1 MSRTGE
7 AGNVIAFDK
16 WQSIGGAT
24 FMALVGYA
32 VMVAVPVLT
41 TALVQKVG
49 LLPEQAGSVW
59 AADLGGFSV
68 GAVLAALTVARVNR
82 RHLVLG
88 GVILSV
94 AANALSFIPLEFE
107 TLMAVRAVAGIGS
120 GIFTAVAVVTLGGT
134 TRPVVAFNILLVGF
148 AVSTALEV
156 NMFGKLTM
164 NEIYQVFLVLSL
176 MCAVVTRWI
185 PAHPLD
191 ADELLEQAAIEDQSA
206 NWRVPVYV
214 PVLCL
219 IAVMFTYINIGGY
232 YTFISEAALKDGV
245 SDEWVVWTLT
255 WASFF
260 GLVGCVFAYFATRF
274 GMYKPLFVSLLAIAI
289 SVIMVSV
296 GVNRVNIV
304 ISLFAFFALWT
315 FADVYQS
322 AMLSYMDRKGSML
335 ALLPSVQGFGQSI
348 GGFVGSWILAK
359 EMGYSE
365 VFLVSGGMAIIALGI
380 YMIIYMIASRQEN
393 QVAIEAVA

>member
-1 MSRTGE
+1 MARSKE
-7 AGNVIAFDK
+7 AASVNAFDK
-16 WQSIGGAT
+16 WQSIYGAT

-59 AADLGGFSV
+59 GADVGGFSV
-68 GAVLAALTVARVNR
+68 GAILAALTVAQVNR
-82 RHLVLG
+82 RLLVLG
-88 GVILSV
+88 GVVLSV
-94 AANALSFIPLEFE
+94 AANALSFIPLEYE
-107 TLMAVRAVAGIGS
+107 ALMVVRAVAGVGS

-148 AVSTALEV
+148 AASTALEV

-164 NEIYQVFLVLSL
+164 NEIYQVFVVLALLVAL
-176 MCAVVTRWI
+176 VTRWI

-191 ADELLEQAAIEDQSA
+191 ADELLEQEAHEDHSA
-206 NWRVPVYV
+206 NWNVPAYV

-232 YTFISEAALKDGV
+232 YTYIELAALEGGV
-245 SDEWVVWTLT
+245 PGDWITWTLT

-260 GLVGCVFAYFATRF
+260 GLVGCVVAYFATRF
-274 GMYKPLFVSLLAIAI
+274 GMYKPLFVSLFAIAA
-289 SVIMVSV
+289 SVVMVSAGFNKINV
-296 GVNRVNIV
+296 V

-348 GGFVGSWILAK
+348 GAFVGSSVLANG
-359 EMGYSE
+359 MGYSE
-365 VFLVSGGMAIIALGI
+365 VFLVSGAMAIIAMGI
-380 YMIIYMIASRQEN
+380 YMVIYMIARRQESR
-393 QVAIEAVA
+393 VAVEAD

>member
-164 NEIYQVFLVLSL
+164 NEIYQVFLVLS
-176 MCAVVTRWI
+176 
-185 PAHPLD
+185 H
-191 ADELLEQAAIEDQSA
+191 
-206 NWRVPVYV
+206 
-214 PVLCL
+214 
-219 IAVMFTYINIGGY
+219 
-232 YTFISEAALKDGV
+232 
-245 SDEWVVWTLT
+245 
-255 WASFF
+255 
-260 GLVGCVFAYFATRF
+260 
-274 GMYKPLFVSLLAIAI
+274 
-289 SVIMVSV
+289 
-296 GVNRVNIV
+296 
-304 ISLFAFFALWT
+304 
-315 FADVYQS
+315 
-322 AMLSYMDRKGSML
+322 KG
-335 ALLPSVQGFGQSI
+335 Q
-348 GGFVGSWILAK
+348 
-359 EMGYSE
+359 
-365 VFLVSGGMAIIALGI
+365 
-380 YMIIYMIASRQEN
+380 
-393 QVAIEAVA
+393 

>member
-1 MSRTGE
+1 MSDTGE
-7 AGNVIAFDK
+7 AASVNAFDK
-16 WQSIGGAT
+16 WQSIYGAT

-41 TALVQKVG
+41 TALVHKAG
-49 LLPEQAGSVW
+49 FLPEQAGVVW
-59 AADLGGFSV
+59 GADVGGFSV
-68 GAVLAALTVARVNR
+68 GAIVAALTVARVNR
-82 RHLVLG
+82 RLLVLG
-88 GVILSV
+88 GVVISV
-94 AANALSFIPLEFE
+94 AANALSFIPLDYEN
-107 TLMAVRAVAGIGS
+107 LMAVRAIAGVGS

-148 AVSTALEV
+148 AASTALEV

-164 NEIYQVFLVLSL
+164 NEIYQVFLVLAL
-176 MCAVVTRWI
+176 LCAVVTRWI
-185 PAHPLD
+185 PARPLD
-191 ADELLEQAAIEDQSA
+191 TEELLEQETHEDHSA
-206 NWRVPVYV
+206 NWRVPFYV

-232 YTFISEAALKDGV
+232 YTYIELAALEGGV
-245 SDEWVVWTLT
+245 PGGWVTWSLT

-260 GLVGCVFAYFATRF
+260 GLVGCAVAYFATRF
-274 GMYKPLFVSLLAIAI
+274 GMYKPLFISLFAIAI
-289 SVIMVSV
+289 SVVMVSAGFNKTNV
-296 GVNRVNIV
+296 V

-348 GGFVGSWILAK
+348 GAFVGSSVLASG
-359 EMGYSE
+359 MGYSQ
-365 VFLVSGGMAIIALGI
+365 VFIVSGAMAIIAMGI
-380 YMIIYMIASRQEN
+380 YMVIYMIAKTRGSP
-393 QVAIEAVA
+393 VATQAG